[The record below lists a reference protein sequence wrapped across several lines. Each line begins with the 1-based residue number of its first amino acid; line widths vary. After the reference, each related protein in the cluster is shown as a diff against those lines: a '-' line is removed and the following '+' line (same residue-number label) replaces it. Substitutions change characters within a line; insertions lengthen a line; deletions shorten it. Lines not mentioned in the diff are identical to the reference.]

1 MYLLLLPHSYHTL
14 SHTHIIN
21 PILIDILHPF
31 RNTYSIVPHLQVIW
45 IFFPFYQQKCFPCY
59 CWRAGRC
66 TCASGRDSASPR
78 TSTTFGKRQ
87 FNLLMQKH
95 LYNRPLLLLLLSI
108 TVEIMLEIFRFAY
121 EEFANYVISSVQEH
135 FFLFQ
140 RLFCM
145 ALSNSNYGPSRLT
158 QNHSKW
164 KLEPLDA
171 SEILLCSLQHIS
183 N

>member
-31 RNTYSIVPHLQVIW
+31 RNTYSIDPHLQVIW

-135 FFLFQ
+135 FFYFKDFFAWLCQ
-140 RLFCM
+140 IVTMGQADWHKIIQNESLNHLMHQKFCS
-145 ALSNSNYGPSRLT
+145 ALSN
-158 QNHSKW
+158 
-164 KLEPLDA
+164 
-171 SEILLCSLQHIS
+171 I
-183 N
+183 